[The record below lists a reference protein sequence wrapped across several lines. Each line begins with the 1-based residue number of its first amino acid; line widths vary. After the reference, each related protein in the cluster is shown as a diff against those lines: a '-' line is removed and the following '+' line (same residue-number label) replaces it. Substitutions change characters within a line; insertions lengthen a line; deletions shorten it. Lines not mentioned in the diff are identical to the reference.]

1 MPPQQIRQYKFL
13 DESIVSSSASDGYFE
28 DTYSCSSSVVTCA
41 SPEDEAII
49 KMVRNIKDT
58 LKSCLGPNE
67 IEKLEK
73 ACNHMVFKNYDDV
86 LCSFLSEQLCIFEM
100 SEDDGVS
107 HSNSY
112 RLVGKILSSL
122 ERVYFYC
129 SVEELQSSFHS
140 FGHLHLVPLLLQA
153 TDLSLSMISEK
164 RTSSKISSRHIYT
177 VINSSISIMDFFS
190 RLEKGHSLMGRNHGY
205 IDILVKCV
213 LTLRYSTLKHHGTIT
228 QALFMLSRYDRLRDL
243 MYASNLMHAL
253 GVLIAVP
260 PAGERGE
267 DEIYSATAVLI
278 YRLLHSCK
286 EDETNLFVIV
296 ESHSKWLNYLMD
308 RIERYISSAKNT
320 EKCQCT
326 WESKCII
333 KSIAILSDPWSIRE
347 KICLFNNGRILET
360 LSLMLVDDIEGVEV
374 SKVLHKLLCLELAS
388 SENYNLAIF
397 RSSLHR
403 ISLDEVINGFAMIAL
418 NYDVEGKIAAEA
430 TVDLLSLTSYQ
441 TFHKIVLLLSIKS
454 NHCLQAAVKAVVE
467 RIEDSETTLL
477 SIAKDEVILSVLINA
492 LNGCDENW
500 ETQALASRAVTL
512 ISESDECKEAL
523 MFSDNVQDLEQALT
537 CCMKLTSSMSSDM
550 SSEDSYVKEALAN
563 STLALCNFVCVTG
576 S

>member
-28 DTYSCSSSVVTCA
+28 ETYGCSSSVVTCA

-100 SEDDGVS
+100 SEDDGIS

-122 ERVYFYC
+122 ERVYLYC

-164 RTSSKISSRHIYT
+164 RTSSKISPRHIYT
-177 VINSSISIMDFFS
+177 VINSSISILDFFS

-228 QALFMLSRYDRLRDL
+228 KALFMLSRYDRLCDL
-243 MYASNLMHAL
+243 MYASNLMNAL
-253 GVLIAVP
+253 SVLIAEP

-296 ESHSKWLNYLMD
+296 ESHSKWLNSLMD

-326 WESKCII
+326 WETKCII
-333 KSIAILSDPWSIRE
+333 KSIALLSDPWSIRE

-360 LSLMLVDDIEGVEV
+360 LSLMLVHDIEGVEV
-374 SKVLHKLLCLELAS
+374 SKVVHKLLCLELAS

-477 SIAKDEVILSVLINA
+477 SIAKDEVILSVLTNA
-492 LNGCDENW
+492 LNGRDENW

-537 CCMKLTSSMSSDM
+537 CCMKLTSSMSSDT

>member
-1 MPPQQIRQYKFL
+1 
-13 DESIVSSSASDGYFE
+13 
-28 DTYSCSSSVVTCA
+28 
-41 SPEDEAII
+41 
-49 KMVRNIKDT
+49 
-58 LKSCLGPNE
+58 
-67 IEKLEK
+67 
-73 ACNHMVFKNYDDV
+73 
-86 LCSFLSEQLCIFEM
+86 
-100 SEDDGVS
+100 
-107 HSNSY
+107 
-112 RLVGKILSSL
+112 
-122 ERVYFYC
+122 
-129 SVEELQSSFHS
+129 
-140 FGHLHLVPLLLQA
+140 
-153 TDLSLSMISEK
+153 
-164 RTSSKISSRHIYT
+164 
-177 VINSSISIMDFFS
+177 
-190 RLEKGHSLMGRNHGY
+190 
-205 IDILVKCV
+205 
-213 LTLRYSTLKHHGTIT
+213 
-228 QALFMLSRYDRLRDL
+228 
-243 MYASNLMHAL
+243 
-253 GVLIAVP
+253 
-260 PAGERGE
+260 
-267 DEIYSATAVLI
+267 
-278 YRLLHSCK
+278 
-286 EDETNLFVIV
+286 
-296 ESHSKWLNYLMD
+296 
-308 RIERYISSAKNT
+308 
-320 EKCQCT
+320 
-326 WESKCII
+326 
-333 KSIAILSDPWSIRE
+333 
-347 KICLFNNGRILET
+347 
-360 LSLMLVDDIEGVEV
+360 MLVDDIEGVEV